1 MKIETKGKA
10 GRFKLTTNTVCPW
23 CDTEIIWDEE
33 LGPEDECPY
42 CNNSLRDYGT
52 LQIDLDPAEKPD
64 KAHTAEDK
72 HDEHSHEDEER
83 GWSNFQWE
91 DDGILYDSPEAI
103 KVQEGLDKLLHEQ
116 EEVPECPQCRE
127 YMVFV
132 GKEQLKEHFTP
143 HLIGGEALL
152 HAPVQLNVYTCMSC
166 YQVSKFL
173 DVQGRKQLNDSI
185 QRLSKFE

>member
-1 MKIETKGKA
+1 M
-10 GRFKLTTNTVCPW
+10 TTNTVCPW

-42 CNNSLRDYGT
+42 CNNSLRDYMT
-52 LQIDLDPAEKPD
+52 LQVDLDPNKEMKKDARS
-64 KAHTAEDK
+64 
-72 HDEHSHEDEER
+72 DESDDEDEEDHDHKEL

-91 DDGILYDSPEAI
+91 DEGILYDSPEAI
-103 KVQEGLDKLLHEQ
+103 KAQEGLDVLLHEQ

-132 GKEQLKEHFTP
+132 GKEAVSEGFTP
-143 HLIGGEALL
+143 HAVGDHGPLL
-152 HAPVQLNVYTCMSC
+152 QTPYTMNVYTCMSC

-173 DVQGRKQLNDSI
+173 DDKARLQLHESI
-185 QRLSKFE
+185 QRLSKSE